1 MARLLLPFLLR
12 HLPLLS
18 HFLVVVVIVLA
29 TAATLVVALTTTF
42 STVISSLVAVLLR
55 TLILLMMLLLVMVLL
70 GLAMLVGRLLNRAMT
85 VILLMIMLISLFVVI
100 AHEPWLHL
108 LRIMIDLAGWA
119 FLLRCISH
127 LLLLIASAF
136 GSEVD
141 EVTASLPARLLL
153 LRLTLLRVLG
163 LGLLLVP
170 EWLWLIFVC
179 ERLFS

>member
-1 MARLLLPFLLR
+1 M
-12 HLPLLS
+12 
-18 HFLVVVVIVLA
+18 VVIVLA

-85 VILLMIMLISLFVVI
+85 IILLMIMLISLFVVI

-108 LRIMIDLAGWA
+108 LRINLIDLAGWA

>member
-1 MARLLLPFLLR
+1 M
-12 HLPLLS
+12 
-18 HFLVVVVIVLA
+18 VVIVLA

-85 VILLMIMLISLFVVI
+85 IILLMIMLISLFVVI

-108 LRIMIDLAGWA
+108 LRINLIDLAGWA

-127 LLLLIASAF
+127 LLLIASAF